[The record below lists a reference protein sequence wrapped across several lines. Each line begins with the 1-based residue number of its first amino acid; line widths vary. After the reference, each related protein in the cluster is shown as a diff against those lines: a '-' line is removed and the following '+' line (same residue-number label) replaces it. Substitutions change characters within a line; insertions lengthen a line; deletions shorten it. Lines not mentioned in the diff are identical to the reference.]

1 MQAARISKLQNIRT
15 YLSRRKLSMSIT
27 RRSLIGAFAAVALL
41 TSSIAHAADG
51 AAKRI
56 MVYGDSNTW
65 GFIPVES
72 GSTTRYP
79 ADVRWPG
86 ILKTALGQNYEVIEE
101 GLSARTTDIP
111 DPTLPHISGAGLDG
125 SAYLSSALATHQPLD
140 LIVIMLGTNDVKK
153 MFDRSPYR
161 IALGMG
167 KLIDIVAQT
176 KGGVG
181 TSYPTPRVLVLAP
194 PPLGK
199 LFPEAR
205 AERFAGG
212 VEKTKAIP
220 GYYEAVA
227 KAAGAEFLD
236 VGTLT
241 TTDGIDGVHLSP
253 EAHKAIGIGVA
264 ERVKSI
270 LQ

>member
-56 MVYGDSNTW
+56 MGYGDSNTW

-167 KLIDIVAQT
+167 KLIDVVAQT

-253 EAHKAIGIGVA
+253 EAHKAIGVGVA

>member
-1 MQAARISKLQNIRT
+1 LKEET
-15 YLSRRKLSMSIT
+15 HMSIT
-27 RRSLIGAFAAVALL
+27 RRRLVGALTAVALL
-41 TSSIAHAADG
+41 AGSMAHAADG

-65 GFIPVES
+65 GYIPVES

-79 ADVRWPG
+79 KDVRWPG
-86 ILKTALGQNYEVIEE
+86 VLQAALGSGYEVIDE
-101 GLSARTTDIP
+101 GLSARTTDVS

-140 LIVIMLGTNDVKK
+140 LVVIMLGTNDVKK
-153 MFDRSPYR
+153 MFDRSPFR

-181 TSYPTPRVLVLAP
+181 TSYSAPKVLVLAP

-199 LFPEAR
+199 LFPEGR

-212 VEKTKAIP
+212 VEKTKALP
-220 GYYEAVA
+220 AYYEAIA

-236 VGTLT
+236 VGKLT
-241 TTDGIDGVHLSP
+241 ITDGIDGVHLSP
-253 EAHKAIGIGVA
+253 EAHKAIGTGVA
-264 ERVKSI
+264 EKVKAI

>member
-1 MQAARISKLQNIRT
+1 MQAARISELVVIRIKFSVST
-15 YLSRRKLSMSIT
+15 T
-27 RRSLIGAFAAVALL
+27 RRSLIGAVAAVALL
-41 TSSIAHAADG
+41 ASSSAHAADG

-86 ILKTALGQNYEVIEE
+86 VLNAALGQNYEIIEE
-101 GLSARTTDIP
+101 GLSARTTDIR

-125 SAYLSSALATHQPLD
+125 SAYLSSALATHEPLD
-140 LIVIMLGTNDVKK
+140 LVVIMLGTNDVKK

-181 TSYPTPRVLVLAP
+181 TSYPAPKVLVLAP
-194 PPLGK
+194 PPLGT

-212 VEKTKAIP
+212 VEKTKALP

-227 KAAGAEFLD
+227 RAAGAEFLD
-236 VGTLT
+236 VGKLT
-241 TTDGIDGVHLSP
+241 TKDGIDGVHMSP
-253 EAHKAIGIGVA
+253 HAHKAIGIGVA
-264 ERVKSI
+264 EKVKSI